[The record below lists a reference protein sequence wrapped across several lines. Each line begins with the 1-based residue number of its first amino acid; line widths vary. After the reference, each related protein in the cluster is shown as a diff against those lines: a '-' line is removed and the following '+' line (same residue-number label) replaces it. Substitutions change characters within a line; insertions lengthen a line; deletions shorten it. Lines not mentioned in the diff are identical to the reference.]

1 MGLTY
6 STLGPPVGHPGFTV
20 IVKSLETARQKLD
33 TDVYHHI
40 GAAGERCGGRW
51 RLWDPLD
58 MKLLQIHVK

>member
-33 TDVYHHI
+33 TDPYHHA
-40 GAAGERCGGRW
+40 GAAEKRCGGRW
-51 RLWDPLD
+51 RLWEPLD
-58 MKLLQIHVK
+58 MKLLRNHVK